1 MISSWN
7 FIICLYF
14 EWCFFIGR
22 SSVPKYNLNL
32 TPRSEPW
39 ESSSASMSMPLTPD
53 QQKQSRTHRITQVP
67 HLLIDD
73 ASTPE
78 EYTQE
83 CVVLSSDPEIL
94 EKEHSDILT
103 NSPQEMKS
111 SDGGNGVID
120 LNKTPPQKPPKRSK
134 HRPKV
139 IVEGKPKRSPRPSS
153 KKSNTPDG
161 NPPAKRKYVRKNG
174 TKTSTPPSTDKVKVV
189 KASDVGPSTKSC
201 KRKLNFD
208 MENGGENRAEKEGQG
223 RGLDHQEQANEGSKL
238 PLDLNL
244 DFPNAELSREFNGP
258 STSAAESGHQ
268 NTSGKEIQQPYNF
281 VHLTNKISP
290 QESMP
295 LATIATPTL
304 RDHTLNVIAR
314 SLNVRS
320 ATIQQYTGDS
330 RYNQVYD
337 RINGGLA
344 HLIFQANLSEQN
356 LGFRAQPMV
365 QTMPRVLEDLEDV
378 TDKQGTKQACTH
390 TVITSPD
397 SITPTGSQFQPHGVP
412 EAGPCNRESS
422 SIWQNSPET
431 CKKKNVEDGI
441 YGASSSMHSG
451 ITNVKDFLRQ
461 IQNRVNMSLSAQS
474 STVPQNGESRRQM
487 IDRNGKDNSTNV
499 TCDKVINCA
508 DIGLYSERMA
518 SKESHDSADKQI
530 VKCHAAVTNKN
541 LESASNRDP
550 HPIPV
555 SRNINS
561 PLCVAE
567 KKRTAGL
574 VKRKKVPILDKVL
587 QQEPGN
593 KRNCGNSSKKVAGK
607 PHSASFLLT

>member
-1 MISSWN
+1 M
-7 FIICLYF
+7 
-14 EWCFFIGR
+14 
-22 SSVPKYNLNL
+22 PKYNLNL
-32 TPRSEPW
+32 TPRSEPR
-39 ESSSASMSMPLTPD
+39 ESASASRSMPLTPD
-53 QQKQSRTHRITQVP
+53 QQKRSRTHRITQVP
-67 HLLIDD
+67 HLLIGDT
-73 ASTPE
+73 STPE
-78 EYTQE
+78 EHTQE
-83 CVVLSSDPEIL
+83 CVVLSSEPKIL

-103 NSPQEMKS
+103 NSPQEIKS

-120 LNKTPPQKPPKRSK
+120 LNKTPQQKPPKRSK

-139 IVEGKPKRSPRPSS
+139 IVEGKPKKSPRSS
-153 KKSNTPDG
+153 TKSNTPDG
-161 NPPAKRKYVRKNG
+161 NTPAKRKYVRKNG

-208 MENGGENRAEKEGQG
+208 MENEGENRAEKEGQG
-223 RGLDHQEQANEGSKL
+223 TRLDYQEQENEGSKL

-244 DFPNAELSREFNGP
+244 DFPNAELCREFNGP

-268 NTSGKEIQQPYNF
+268 NPSGKEIQQPYNF

-290 QESMP
+290 HESMP

-320 ATIQQYTGDS
+320 ATVHQYTGES

-344 HLIFQANLSEQN
+344 NLIFQANRSEQN
-356 LGFRAQPMV
+356 LGFRAQPLV
-365 QTMPRVLEDLEDV
+365 QTMPRVLEDLVDV
-378 TDKQGTKQACTH
+378 TDKQGTKRACTH

-397 SITPTGSQFQPHGVP
+397 SVTLTGSQFQPHGVP

-422 SIWQNSPET
+422 SIWQNGPET
-431 CKKKNVEDGI
+431 CKKKNVEDEI

-461 IQNRVNMSLSAQS
+461 IQNRVNMSLCAQS

-487 IDRNGKDNSTNV
+487 IDRNAKDNSTND

-508 DIGLYSERMA
+508 DIELYSERMPP
-518 SKESHDSADKQI
+518 KESHDSADKQI
-530 VKCHAAVTNKN
+530 AKCHAAVTNKN
-541 LESASNRDP
+541 LESVSNRDP
-550 HPIPV
+550 QPIPV

-561 PLCVAE
+561 PLCAE
-567 KKRTAGL
+567 KKQIAGL

-587 QQEPGN
+587 QQEPEN
-593 KRNCGNSSKKVAGK
+593 KRNCGNSISSKKVSGK
-607 PHSASFLLT
+607 PLSASCPLT